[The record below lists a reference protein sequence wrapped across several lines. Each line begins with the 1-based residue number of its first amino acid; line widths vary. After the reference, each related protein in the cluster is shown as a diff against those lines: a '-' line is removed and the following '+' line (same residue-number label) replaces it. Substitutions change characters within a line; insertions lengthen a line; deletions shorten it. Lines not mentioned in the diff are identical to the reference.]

1 MSLGYMPYPGR
12 GNQEVMQLVT
22 SGGRLEAPPGC
33 PGPVYRVMVNCWHTN
48 PEERPSFVTVLE
60 RIGYC
65 MQDPDVLAMPIPV
78 FQRPLSAERDTTVVI
93 ISLLQQF
100 ITFNSLHYLSF
111 IHFSGETARWR

>member
-33 PGPVYRVMVNCWHTN
+33 PGPVYRIMVTCWHAN
-48 PEERPSFVTVLE
+48 PDERPTFATVLE

-65 MQDPDVLAMPIPV
+65 MQDPDVLGMPIPV
-78 FQRPLSAERDTTVVI
+78 FQRPLSVERDTTVVKKTR
-93 ISLLQQF
+93 QF
-100 ITFNSLHYLSF
+100 SYKNNFR
-111 IHFSGETARWR
+111 APVV